1 MTKGDRAMIKKFRM
15 IVK

>member
-1 MTKGDRAMIKKFRM
+1 MTKGVRAMIKKFRM